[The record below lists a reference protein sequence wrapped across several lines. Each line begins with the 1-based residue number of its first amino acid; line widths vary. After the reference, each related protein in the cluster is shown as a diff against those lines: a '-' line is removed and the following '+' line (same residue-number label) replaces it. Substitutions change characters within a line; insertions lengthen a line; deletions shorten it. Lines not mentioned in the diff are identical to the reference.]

1 MIDRRCLW
9 RFGCSRRNNNTHPKN
24 ATNQKVFLRASI
36 LPPLRERGKEALEEN
51 QRVRRLPRYLLPEE
65 REHENQTTRRPRFCR
80 GREDDRRSGTR
91 ENRTRAFPP
100 GGSVFRSRKE
110 ESSTFEPIVLLFRC
124 LQRYAGVGSI
134 KSMILPQVHLRKPC
148 YDFSFL

>member
-65 REHENQTTRRPRFCR
+65 RERQGKLRTASLWSRT
-80 GREDDRRSGTR
+80 EDDRRSGTR
-91 ENRTRAFPP
+91 EKNRKVRFHAVPFLSPQ
-100 GGSVFRSRKE
+100 RNE
-110 ESSTFEPIVLLFRC
+110 EFHLRTDRPVPSLV
-124 LQRYAGVGSI
+124 RYAGVGSI